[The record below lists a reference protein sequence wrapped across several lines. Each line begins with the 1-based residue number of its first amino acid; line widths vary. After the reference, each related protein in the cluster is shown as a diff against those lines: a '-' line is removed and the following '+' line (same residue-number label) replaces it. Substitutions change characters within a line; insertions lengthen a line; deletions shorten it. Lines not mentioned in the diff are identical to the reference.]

1 MKTIIHDPMEQ
12 SIGVLV
18 LGSAITF
25 WYVIILPNLPPE
37 LCHHL
42 TKSTT
47 RATHQSNMVPARRVI
62 GYNGSICVHCFVAC
76 HKEIR
81 R

>member
-37 LCHHL
+37 PPTNPTWSLPAVSL
-42 TKSTT
+42 VITVLSAFIALLLVTKKL
-47 RATHQSNMVPARRVI
+47 
-62 GYNGSICVHCFVAC
+62 GGEL
-76 HKEIR
+76 K
-81 R
+81 